1 MGKLDLDSKIY
12 FHLVLSNI
20 QMITSMDR
28 TLRKRSNLSANF
40 YLNPI
45 IHSHIN
51 SLCSTL
57 LWRSFSPTTD
67 LSRALMFAC
76 CRQNQLFDNREK
88 LDSAKRGVG
97 YVALPPIKLNRDGPF
112 QRGDQE

>member
-1 MGKLDLDSKIY
+1 
-12 FHLVLSNI
+12 
-20 QMITSMDR
+20 MDR

-51 SLCSTL
+51 S
-57 LWRSFSPTTD
+57 
-67 LSRALMFAC
+67 
-76 CRQNQLFDNREK
+76 RQNQLFDNREK